1 MKPWQLNCRPL
12 KTLWQVSCDR
22 LTEFEV
28 TLLSKDREIALVRQ
42 ILRERSPSSPASVAD
57 GVPTEQTPQSKPGK
71 GKALPVEMFA
81 RNDPEV
87 HLDDWLPSLSRAAT
101 WNKWFSEEL
110 LIQLAGHL
118 KGRALQEWNLL
129 GEDQISS
136 YDIAIQA
143 LRDKLD
149 PGSKVLAGQDFRHTA
164 QLEGETVADFIRHLE
179 CAFQVAYGRDR
190 MSAETKE
197 TILFGQLLEGLR
209 MKLLRGPAV
218 SGALGYKEVCAAAK
232 TEEHRLAEL
241 RKCQGYQR
249 QAKATSAPKQPPNI
263 SWGEI
268 GPDTQVIPKRR
279 HLVQLRQTWT
289 HCTGLLVPK
298 EREHRTPT
306 SKEKCGSS
314 EGRGEVCRSS
324 RRQAPKLN
332 LRWW

>member
-1 MKPWQLNCRPL
+1 
-12 KTLWQVSCDR
+12 
-22 LTEFEV
+22 
-28 TLLSKDREIALVRQ
+28 
-42 ILRERSPSSPASVAD
+42 
-57 GVPTEQTPQSKPGK
+57 
-71 GKALPVEMFA
+71 MFA

-129 GEDQISS
+129 GEDQTNS
-136 YDIAIQA
+136 YDSAIQA

-149 PGSKVLAGQDFRHTA
+149 PGSKVLAGQDYRHTA

-179 CAFQVAYGRDR
+179 RAFQVAYGRNR

-218 SGALGYKEVCAAAK
+218 SGALGYKELCAAAK

-241 RKCQGYQR
+241 RMCQGYQR

-268 GPDTQVIPKRR
+268 GPNTQVIPKRR
-279 HLVQLRQTWT
+279 HLLQLRPTWT

-298 EREHRTPT
+298 ERESTGRPPP
-306 SKEKCGSS
+306 KKNVAAVKPQVKCVEAP
-314 EGRGEVCRSS
+314 EGRLPSS
-324 RRQAPKLN
+324 ISDGGNDPLSFLYSSDSDEYRPSTISLSRMVVVTQSVL
-332 LRWW
+332 L